1 MILLVPTEDTF
12 LESFFGPGIALH
24 VKSFEG
30 KNTTDDFR
38 INLHSCFGGA
48 DPKFPDGDWEEGG
61 RGGVIHCIL
70 WEKAEF
76 L

>member
-1 MILLVPTEDTF
+1 MILLVRTEDTF

-48 DPKFPDGDWEEGG
+48 DPKVSGWWLRGG
-61 RGGVIHCIL
+61 RKGVIHCIL
-70 WEKAEF
+70 WEKAEI